1 MEESSSLLL
10 DELVTGVGA
19 LLVVGGEGGPLRVGA
34 RVEITTGPTTT
45 SKGMCKFEIIEN
57 VVKIVSSINR
67 L

>member
-45 SKGMCKFEIIEN
+45 SKGMCKFEIIE
-57 VVKIVSSINR
+57 
-67 L
+67 